1 MGCVKGERERRGW
14 CQKEEELVKIQ
25 IRLQKE
31 LVDTGTLFAQKYFQ
45 LYSIF
50 NDIVNYTL
58 SSGFSGSGLIPIGGM
73 SLFPIWP
80 FKMDVTY
87 SMISVNTGGIR
98 KSNKRDL
105 VINYCK
111 TMDTDFFTLETHVNF
126 SHLHDIRQLWDREV
140 IILPVKTQNYGVLV
154 LAKRTAPP
162 IK

>member
-1 MGCVKGERERRGW
+1 
-14 CQKEEELVKIQ
+14 
-25 IRLQKE
+25 
-31 LVDTGTLFAQKYFQ
+31 
-45 LYSIF
+45 
-50 NDIVNYTL
+50 
-58 SSGFSGSGLIPIGGM
+58 
-73 SLFPIWP
+73 
-80 FKMDVTY
+80 MDVTY